1 MRISDWSSDVCS
13 SDLRPCAVTP
23 IKKGGPKAALFV
35 NGCLSDQHFSFT
47 CAASVG
53 LQSGLFGLNS
63 VGAVSVAKVGLFS
76 RVSLAQIGRASCRA
90 RVCQYV
96 YIWVVAVSLKKKA
109 SKIIGIM

>member
-1 MRISDWSSDVCS
+1 M
-13 SDLRPCAVTP
+13 PCAVTP

-63 VGAVSVAKVGLFS
+63 VGAVSVATVGLFS
-76 RVSLAQIGRASCRA
+76 RVRSEEHTSELQSLMRIS
-90 RVCQYV
+90 Y
-96 YIWVVAVSLKKKA
+96 AVLCLKKKKHSNA
-109 SKIIGIM
+109 GRQTNGKRLQQVN